1 MVLLCSPAPTIS
13 REAVHG
19 RDTRPH
25 SQRYAPS
32 RVSVDR
38 IRGRTAV
45 DRVRADIEYRDD
57 HQARCRTIGNT
68 RRARS
73 DGLGQRADR
82 HLKIRQHLQI
92 FFGRATQCR
101 QVVADDERIDSRGK
115 SKSLEFAQRYLA
127 TTGITK
133 ND

>member
-1 MVLLCSPAPTIS
+1 MVPLCSPVPATS

-19 RDTRPH
+19 RDMRPRN
-25 SQRYAPS
+25 QRYAPS

-45 DRVRADIEYRDD
+45 DRVRVDIEYLDVRL
-57 HQARCRTIGNT
+57 ARCRTNGNT
-68 RRARS
+68 PRTRS

-82 HLKIRQHLQI
+82 HLKIGQHLQI

-101 QVVADDERIDSRGK
+101 QVIADNEGIDSRGK
-115 SKSLEFAQRYLA
+115 S
-127 TTGITK
+127 
-133 ND
+133 